1 MLAESICCAGG
12 LGHELFGIPALAD
25 RLLSSLLHVL
35 GCPLLFEG
43 TAGLLRL
50 GRRSFFWCHGCTLR
64 QRHPFRSFV
73 PQRGTNEPWTPIVP
87 RLGENRAAVPTLAS
101 YALLQRGVD
110 RSATCRLTLPRWPL
124 TTPHRSSASRAN
136 TPQTRPRY
144 LASAAGAEPR
154 SRPIPPCSSTARTH
168 GGSARHVSRHYSGAV
183 PAVGE
188 QWPGTMPGADEGEP
202 CRVLTRGNHV
212 GC

>member
-12 LGHELFGIPALAD
+12 LGHELFGVPALAD

-35 GCPLLFEG
+35 GCPLFFEG

-64 QRHPFRSFV
+64 QRHPFRSFA
-73 PQRGTNEPWTPIVP
+73 PQRGTIELTAPIVP
-87 RLGENRAAVPTLAS
+87 RLGENRATVPTLAS
-101 YALLQRGVD
+101 YPLLQRGVD
-110 RSATCRLTLPRWPL
+110 RSATCRLTLPRRPL
-124 TTPHRSSASRAN
+124 TTPSHSSPSGAN
-136 TPQTRPRY
+136 RPPTRPWC
-144 LASAAGAEPR
+144 LASAAGAEHR

-168 GGSARHVSRHYSGAV
+168 GGSAPHVSRHYSGAV

-188 QWPGTMPGADEGEP
+188 Q
-202 CRVLTRGNHV
+202 
-212 GC
+212 